1 MGHAHVDGATRLPRA
16 ENCTPHTHVLATPMS
31 LFQWTL
37 GPVVR
42 DGVSCREP

>member
-1 MGHAHVDGATRLPRA
+1 MGHAHVDGATRLPCA
-16 ENCTPHTHVLATPMS
+16 DNCTPPTRAGHPMS